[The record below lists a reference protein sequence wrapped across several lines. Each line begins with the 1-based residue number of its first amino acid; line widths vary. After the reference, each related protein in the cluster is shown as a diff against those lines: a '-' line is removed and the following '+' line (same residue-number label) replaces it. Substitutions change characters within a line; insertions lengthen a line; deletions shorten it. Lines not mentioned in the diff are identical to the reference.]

1 MTLAAQKAASRSV
14 VSLLAMLLVG
24 CAQSQNGVAG
34 TAVTP
39 TSAASSTTELKRVAV
54 GDCCSLAVPASAK
67 VASSGAT
74 IDSLAFAHYKVGE
87 SEVFADLR
95 SLDGIAANAGALNTE
110 RDVEQ
115 AGIAGYQNRLRYTF
129 RSGARIDT
137 LSVTV
142 ICPALRCELAEQ
154 VFSSVEVN
162 GKAVLRRSVSGM

>member
-1 MTLAAQKAASRSV
+1 MMLATHKAASQSV
-14 VSLLAMLLVG
+14 ISLLAMLLVG

-34 TAVTP
+34 TAVTQ
-39 TSAASSTTELKRVAV
+39 TSAASSTAALKRVAV
-54 GDCCSLAVPASAK
+54 GECCSIAVPASAE
-67 VASSGAT
+67 VASSGIT
-74 IDSLAFAHYKVGE
+74 IDSLAFAHYKIGA

-95 SLDGIAANAGALNTE
+95 SLIGMATDAGELNIE

-115 AGIAGYQNRLRYTF
+115 AGIAGYQNRLRHTF

-162 GKAVLRRSVSGM
+162 GKAVLKRSVSGM

>member
-1 MTLAAQKAASRSV
+1 MMLATQKAAKQRI

-34 TAVTP
+34 TAATR
-39 TSAASSTTELKRVAV
+39 TSAASLTAALKHVAV
-54 GDCCSLAVPASAK
+54 GACCSLAVPASAEM
-67 VASSGAT
+67 VSSGVA
-74 IDSLAFAHYKVGE
+74 IDSLAFAHYKIGA

-95 SLDGIAANAGALNTE
+95 SLVGIAADAGALNIE

-115 AGIAGYQNRLRYTF
+115 AGIAGYQNHLRYTF

-142 ICPALRCELAEQ
+142 ICSALRCELTEQ

-162 GKAVLRRSVSGM
+162 GKAVLGGP

>member
-1 MTLAAQKAASRSV
+1 MMLAAQKAASRSV

-24 CAQSQNGVAG
+24 CAQLQNSVAG
-34 TAVTP
+34 TAVTLA
-39 TSAASSTTELKRVAV
+39 SAASSTANLKRVAV
-54 GDCCSLAVPASAK
+54 GECCSLVVPASAEA
-67 VASSGAT
+67 ASSGVT
-74 IDSLAFAHYKVGE
+74 IDSLAFAHYKVGA

-95 SLDGIAANAGALNTE
+95 SLVGIAADAGALNTE

-115 AGIAGYQNRLRYTF
+115 AGVAGYQNRLQYTF

-142 ICPALRCELAEQ
+142 ICPTLRCELAEQ